1 MVKRYNLLFTDVELK
16 GFFFTRLEN
25 ADMFPQKGAMHR
37 VVTAHVRHNQIRLT
51 KRL

>member
-1 MVKRYNLLFTDVELK
+1 MLNLKDI
-16 GFFFTRLEN
+16 FTRLEN

-37 VVTAHVRHNQIRLT
+37 VVTDYVRRSQIRLI